1 MMRSHLEIFVDADVY
16 KDKEASMREGNDGY
30 MITLF
35 EFGVSYDFLKQLIR
49 YSIQQLLS

>member
-1 MMRSHLEIFVDADVY
+1 MRSQLEIFVDADVY
-16 KDKEASMREGNDGY
+16 REASMREGNDGY